1 MTNSLLGVSLTLA
14 AAPVVLAS
22 GYLLLLTMLSAR
34 PAPQVPAPPHLRFDV
49 VVPAHDEEGGIAET
63 VRSIRAVDYPEFLR
77 RVVVVADNCTDDTA
91 ARARRAGAIVL
102 VRDDATLRGKGYA
115 LRHAFEWSLASGFA
129 DAVVVVDAD
138 TSVSPNLLVAFAARL
153 ERGATA
159 VQADNGVGNPEASWR
174 TCLMSIAFSL
184 VGTLRMLGRERLRCS
199 TGLRGNGM
207 CLSARVLREVP
218 HEAFSVVEDLE
229 YGIHLGLHGH
239 RVAFAQEG
247 WVRSEMA
254 SGSAVSGVQRQ
265 RWEGGRFALARHHAL
280 GLIGRGLR
288 RRDRVLLDLGMD
300 LAVPP
305 LGYLAGLT
313 VAGAAISAAATF
325 GLGVSPLALL
335 PWIASLAGL
344 VVYVAR
350 GWWLSGTGLRGLRA
364 LAFSPAYLAWKS
376 WLLVRGRMNPGGR
389 WDRTPRERGPP

>member
-1 MTNSLLGVSLTLA
+1 MTNALLGVALGLA
-14 AAPVVLAS
+14 ALPVVLS
-22 GYLLLLTMLSAR
+22 TGYLLLLTLLSGR
-34 PAPQVPAPPHLRFDV
+34 TTPPAAAPPHLRLDV
-49 VVPAHDEEGGIAET
+49 VVPAHDEEDGIART
-63 VRSIRAVDYPEFLR
+63 VLSLRAVDYPESLR
-77 RVVVVADNCTDDTA
+77 RIVVVADNCSDETA
-91 ARARRAGAIVL
+91 ARAREAGASVL
-102 VRDDATLRGKGYA
+102 VRSDASRRGKGYA
-115 LRHAFEWSLASGFA
+115 LRHAFDWSLTDGFA

-138 TSVSPNLLVAFAARL
+138 TMVSANLLRAFAARL
-153 ERGATA
+153 DGGETA
-159 VQADNGVGNPEASWR
+159 VQADYVVANPEASWR
-174 TCLMSIAFSL
+174 TCLMAIAFSL
-184 VGTLRMLGRERLRCS
+184 IGTTRMLGRERLRCS
-199 TGLRGNGM
+199 MGLRGNGM
-207 CLSARVLREVP
+207 CLSNRILREVP

-229 YGIHLGLHGH
+229 YGIQLGLHGH

-265 RWEGGRFALARHHAL
+265 RWEGGRFALARRHAL
-280 GLIGRGLR
+280 DLIGRGLR

-305 LGYLAGLT
+305 LGYLAGLA

-325 GLGVSPLALL
+325 GLGVSPLSLL

-350 GWWLSGTGLRGLRA
+350 GWWLSRTGLPGLRA